1 MQEPSPALSRRT
13 FVGGATALA
22 AASLAF
28 PQAAFAVTAAEKQ
41 AEADAVRNQLVGLN
55 ADLEAAAERYY
66 GALDE
71 QNAART
77 AMEAEQV
84 KIDEATAQIANLQ
97 DHLGT
102 RARSMY
108 RSGSATFLDFLMGA
122 TSFAEFTQNW
132 DILNGL
138 NENDTQMVAETKTLR
153 ETVEASKAEY
163 AKQEKI
169 AADKAAEASSA
180 SYTVTQHAA
189 RGAIV
194 DSAGVILARDTTV
207 YDVYLRIPA
216 PPGTDLRE
224 TVKAIESLT
233 GSKDVETQLAA
244 FFAAAS
250 AGELPVMQGVG
261 SDVLTSFYK
270 ADLVQSGAVRAA
282 ARGVRTWP
290 NGTLLPHALGFTGP
304 ITAEQWPTARR
315 RGLAMDA
322 VIGQSGLEA
331 AYDDLLRGQ
340 DGRVLVNTGFDG
352 AVRRTVPLR
361 DAAPGAT
368 LVLTVDSDLQ
378 KELQNALLSQIE
390 VLRTTKAAGAGR
402 ECCAGAA
409 VVVDVQT
416 GGILAAASVPGFDLN
431 RYRSDYAAL
440 SADAAA
446 PLLDRVCQGLY
457 APGSAFK
464 PAVAAAAL
472 TAGID
477 PAATVNC
484 TGRYGFYSGYQ
495 PGCLQYGHGG
505 PVDLR
510 TALEYSC
517 NIFFY
522 DVGRRLGVDV
532 FSAMARQL
540 GLATPTGVE
549 ITEAQGR
556 LTWSSDENYQA
567 GLTLMAAIGQGNTAV
582 TPLQLA
588 AYAATLANCGQR
600 PALHFADRAVNA
612 ATGETVWQYA
622 PTFTTVPGGEG
633 VFGPIR
639 DGMKRMARTTRV
651 LREAPVACAAKT
663 GSPQLADTLPG
674 GGHYVNSVLIGYAP
688 ADDPQIAMAVV
699 LEYGGG
705 GSNAAPILRA
715 VLDAVFGG

>member
-1 MQEPSPALSRRT
+1 MANRKNSHRRR
-13 FVGGATALA
+13 VRVAVLMVLCGAV
-22 AASLAF
+22 F
-28 PQAAFAVTAAEKQ
+28 AAFFARLAWMQFVR
-41 AEADAVRNQLVGLN
+41 AD
-55 ADLEAAAERYY
+55 YY
-66 GALDE
+66 
-71 QNAART
+71 
-77 AMEAEQV
+77 
-84 KIDEATAQIANLQ
+84 
-97 DHLGT
+97 
-102 RARSMY
+102 
-108 RSGSATFLDFLMGA
+108 
-122 TSFAEFTQNW
+122 
-132 DILNGL
+132 
-138 NENDTQMVAETKTLR
+138 
-153 ETVEASKAEY
+153 
-163 AKQEKI
+163 
-169 AADKAAEASSA
+169 ADKAAEASSA

-194 DSAGVILARDTTV
+194 DSAGVVLARDTTV

-250 AGELPVMQGVG
+250 AGELPVAQGVG

-361 DAAPGAT
+361 EAAPGAT
-368 LVLTVDSDLQ
+368 LVLTVDSALQ

-390 VLRTTKAAGAGR
+390 DLRTTKAAGAGR
-402 ECCAGAA
+402 ECRAGAA

-431 RYRSDYAAL
+431 RYRADYAAL

-549 ITEAQGR
+549 IAEAQGR

-588 AYAATLANCGQR
+588 AYAAALANFGQR

>member
-1 MQEPSPALSRRT
+1 MANRKNSHRRR
-13 FVGGATALA
+13 VRVAVLMVLCGAV
-22 AASLAF
+22 F
-28 PQAAFAVTAAEKQ
+28 AAFFARLAWMQFVR
-41 AEADAVRNQLVGLN
+41 AD
-55 ADLEAAAERYY
+55 YY
-66 GALDE
+66 
-71 QNAART
+71 
-77 AMEAEQV
+77 
-84 KIDEATAQIANLQ
+84 
-97 DHLGT
+97 
-102 RARSMY
+102 
-108 RSGSATFLDFLMGA
+108 
-122 TSFAEFTQNW
+122 
-132 DILNGL
+132 
-138 NENDTQMVAETKTLR
+138 
-153 ETVEASKAEY
+153 
-163 AKQEKI
+163 
-169 AADKAAEASSA
+169 ADKAAEASSA

-194 DSAGVILARDTTV
+194 DSAGVVLARDTTV

-361 DAAPGAT
+361 EAAPGAT
-368 LVLTVDSDLQ
+368 LVLTVDSALQ

-402 ECCAGAA
+402 ECRAGAA
-409 VVVDVQT
+409 VVVDAQT

-431 RYRSDYAAL
+431 RYRADYAVL

-651 LREAPVACAAKT
+651 LREAPVVCAAKT

>member
-1 MQEPSPALSRRT
+1 MPAIGPRSEWLPRPYMSHFLTNKSIFYRGDPMANRKNSHRRRVRVAVLMVLCGT
-13 FVGGATALA
+13 VF
-22 AASLAF
+22 
-28 PQAAFAVTAAEKQ
+28 AAFFARLAWMQFVR
-41 AEADAVRNQLVGLN
+41 AD
-55 ADLEAAAERYY
+55 YY
-66 GALDE
+66 
-71 QNAART
+71 
-77 AMEAEQV
+77 
-84 KIDEATAQIANLQ
+84 
-97 DHLGT
+97 
-102 RARSMY
+102 
-108 RSGSATFLDFLMGA
+108 
-122 TSFAEFTQNW
+122 
-132 DILNGL
+132 
-138 NENDTQMVAETKTLR
+138 
-153 ETVEASKAEY
+153 
-163 AKQEKI
+163 
-169 AADKAAEASSA
+169 ADKAAEASSA

-194 DSAGVILARDTTV
+194 DSAGVVLARDTTV

-361 DAAPGAT
+361 EAAPGAT
-368 LVLTVDSDLQ
+368 LVLTVDSALQ

-402 ECCAGAA
+402 ECRAGAA

-431 RYRSDYAAL
+431 RYRADYAAL

-522 DVGRRLGVDV
+522 DVGRRMGVDV

-567 GLTLMAAIGQGNTAV
+567 GLTLMAAIGQGNTVV

-588 AYAATLANCGQR
+588 AYAAALANCGQR

>member
-1 MQEPSPALSRRT
+1 
-13 FVGGATALA
+13 
-22 AASLAF
+22 
-28 PQAAFAVTAAEKQ
+28 
-41 AEADAVRNQLVGLN
+41 
-55 ADLEAAAERYY
+55 
-66 GALDE
+66 
-71 QNAART
+71 
-77 AMEAEQV
+77 
-84 KIDEATAQIANLQ
+84 
-97 DHLGT
+97 
-102 RARSMY
+102 
-108 RSGSATFLDFLMGA
+108 
-122 TSFAEFTQNW
+122 
-132 DILNGL
+132 
-138 NENDTQMVAETKTLR
+138 
-153 ETVEASKAEY
+153 
-163 AKQEKI
+163 
-169 AADKAAEASSA
+169 
-180 SYTVTQHAA
+180 
-189 RGAIV
+189 
-194 DSAGVILARDTTV
+194 
-207 YDVYLRIPA
+207 
-216 PPGTDLRE
+216 
-224 TVKAIESLT
+224 
-233 GSKDVETQLAA
+233 
-244 FFAAAS
+244 
-250 AGELPVMQGVG
+250 MQGVG

-361 DAAPGAT
+361 EAAPGAT
-368 LVLTVDSDLQ
+368 LVLTVDSALQ

-402 ECCAGAA
+402 ECRAGAA

-532 FSAMARQL
+532 FSTMARQL
-540 GLATPTGVE
+540 GLTTPTGVE

-622 PTFTTVPGGEG
+622 PTFTTVSGGEG

>member
-1 MQEPSPALSRRT
+1 MANRKNSHRRR
-13 FVGGATALA
+13 VRVAVLMVLCGAV
-22 AASLAF
+22 F
-28 PQAAFAVTAAEKQ
+28 AAFFARLAWMQFVR
-41 AEADAVRNQLVGLN
+41 AD
-55 ADLEAAAERYY
+55 YY
-66 GALDE
+66 
-71 QNAART
+71 
-77 AMEAEQV
+77 
-84 KIDEATAQIANLQ
+84 
-97 DHLGT
+97 
-102 RARSMY
+102 
-108 RSGSATFLDFLMGA
+108 
-122 TSFAEFTQNW
+122 
-132 DILNGL
+132 
-138 NENDTQMVAETKTLR
+138 
-153 ETVEASKAEY
+153 
-163 AKQEKI
+163 
-169 AADKAAEASSA
+169 ADKAAEASSA

-194 DSAGVILARDTTV
+194 DSAGVVLARDTTV

-250 AGELPVMQGVG
+250 AGELPVMQGVD

-361 DAAPGAT
+361 EAAPGAT
-368 LVLTVDSDLQ
+368 LVLTVDSALQ
-378 KELQNALLSQIE
+378 KELQNTLLSQIE

-402 ECCAGAA
+402 ECRAGAA

-416 GGILAAASVPGFDLN
+416 GGILAAVSVPGFDLN
-431 RYRSDYAAL
+431 RYRADYAAL

-663 GSPQLADTLPG
+663 GSPQLADTLPS

-715 VLDAVFGG
+715 VLDAVFGV

>member
-1 MQEPSPALSRRT
+1 MANRNKSHRRARVAVLMVLCSAV
-13 FVGGATALA
+13 F
-22 AASLAF
+22 
-28 PQAAFAVTAAEKQ
+28 AAFFTRLAWMQFVM
-41 AEADAVRNQLVGLN
+41 ADH
-55 ADLEAAAERYY
+55 Y
-66 GALDE
+66 
-71 QNAART
+71 
-77 AMEAEQV
+77 
-84 KIDEATAQIANLQ
+84 
-97 DHLGT
+97 
-102 RARSMY
+102 
-108 RSGSATFLDFLMGA
+108 
-122 TSFAEFTQNW
+122 
-132 DILNGL
+132 
-138 NENDTQMVAETKTLR
+138 
-153 ETVEASKAEY
+153 
-163 AKQEKI
+163 
-169 AADKAAEASSA
+169 ADKAAEASSA

-189 RGAIV
+189 RGPIL
-194 DSAGVILARDTTV
+194 DAGGTVLARDATV
-207 YDVYLRIPA
+207 YDIYLRIPA
-216 PPGTDLRE
+216 PPGTDLRK
-224 TVKAIESLT
+224 TVQTIEELT

-250 AGELPVMQGVG
+250 AGELPVTQGVG

-361 DAAPGAT
+361 EAVPGAT
-368 LVLTVDSDLQ
+368 LVLTVDSALQ

-402 ECCAGAA
+402 ECRAGAA

-431 RYRSDYAAL
+431 RYRADYAAL

-477 PAATVNC
+477 SAATVNC

-532 FSAMARQL
+532 FSTMARQL

-556 LTWSSDENYQA
+556 LTLSSDENYQA

>member
-1 MQEPSPALSRRT
+1 MANRKNSRRR
-13 FVGGATALA
+13 VRVAVLMVLCGAV
-22 AASLAF
+22 F
-28 PQAAFAVTAAEKQ
+28 AAFFARLAWMQFVR
-41 AEADAVRNQLVGLN
+41 AD
-55 ADLEAAAERYY
+55 YY
-66 GALDE
+66 
-71 QNAART
+71 
-77 AMEAEQV
+77 
-84 KIDEATAQIANLQ
+84 
-97 DHLGT
+97 
-102 RARSMY
+102 
-108 RSGSATFLDFLMGA
+108 
-122 TSFAEFTQNW
+122 
-132 DILNGL
+132 
-138 NENDTQMVAETKTLR
+138 
-153 ETVEASKAEY
+153 
-163 AKQEKI
+163 
-169 AADKAAEASSA
+169 ADKAAEASSA

-194 DSAGVILARDTTV
+194 DSAGVVLARDTTV

-290 NGTLLPHALGFTGP
+290 KGTLLPHALGFTGP

-340 DGRVLVNTGFDG
+340 DGRMLVNTGFDG

-361 DAAPGAT
+361 EAAPGAT
-368 LVLTVDSDLQ
+368 LVLTVDSALQ

-402 ECCAGAA
+402 ECRAGAA

-431 RYRSDYAAL
+431 RYRADYAAL

-472 TAGID
+472 PAGID

-484 TGRYGFYSGYQ
+484 TGLYGFYSGYQ

-588 AYAATLANCGQR
+588 VYAAALANCGQR

-633 VFGPIR
+633 VFGPVR

-715 VLDAVFGG
+715 VLDAVFGR

>member
-1 MQEPSPALSRRT
+1 MANRKNSHRRR
-13 FVGGATALA
+13 VRVAVLMVLCGAV
-22 AASLAF
+22 F
-28 PQAAFAVTAAEKQ
+28 AAFFARLAWMQFVR
-41 AEADAVRNQLVGLN
+41 AD
-55 ADLEAAAERYY
+55 YY
-66 GALDE
+66 
-71 QNAART
+71 
-77 AMEAEQV
+77 
-84 KIDEATAQIANLQ
+84 
-97 DHLGT
+97 
-102 RARSMY
+102 
-108 RSGSATFLDFLMGA
+108 
-122 TSFAEFTQNW
+122 
-132 DILNGL
+132 
-138 NENDTQMVAETKTLR
+138 
-153 ETVEASKAEY
+153 
-163 AKQEKI
+163 
-169 AADKAAEASSA
+169 ADKAAEASSA

-194 DSAGVILARDTTV
+194 DSAGVVLARDTTV

-224 TVKAIESLT
+224 TIKAIESLT

-368 LVLTVDSDLQ
+368 LVLTVDSALQ

-402 ECCAGAA
+402 ECRAGAA

-532 FSAMARQL
+532 FSTMARQL

-622 PTFTTVPGGEG
+622 PTFTTVSGGED

>member
-1 MQEPSPALSRRT
+1 MANRKNSPRRR
-13 FVGGATALA
+13 VRVAVLMVLCGAV
-22 AASLAF
+22 F
-28 PQAAFAVTAAEKQ
+28 AAFFARLAWMQFVR
-41 AEADAVRNQLVGLN
+41 AD
-55 ADLEAAAERYY
+55 YY
-66 GALDE
+66 
-71 QNAART
+71 
-77 AMEAEQV
+77 
-84 KIDEATAQIANLQ
+84 
-97 DHLGT
+97 
-102 RARSMY
+102 
-108 RSGSATFLDFLMGA
+108 
-122 TSFAEFTQNW
+122 
-132 DILNGL
+132 
-138 NENDTQMVAETKTLR
+138 
-153 ETVEASKAEY
+153 
-163 AKQEKI
+163 
-169 AADKAAEASSA
+169 ADKAAEASSA

-194 DSAGVILARDTTV
+194 DSAGVVLARDTTV

-368 LVLTVDSDLQ
+368 LVLTVDSALQ

-402 ECCAGAA
+402 ECRAGAA

-416 GGILAAASVPGFDLN
+416 GGILAVASVPGFDLN

-633 VFGPIR
+633 GFGPIR

>member
-1 MQEPSPALSRRT
+1 MANRKNSHRRR
-13 FVGGATALA
+13 VRVAVLMVLCGAV
-22 AASLAF
+22 F
-28 PQAAFAVTAAEKQ
+28 AAFFARLAWMQFVR
-41 AEADAVRNQLVGLN
+41 AD
-55 ADLEAAAERYY
+55 YY
-66 GALDE
+66 
-71 QNAART
+71 
-77 AMEAEQV
+77 
-84 KIDEATAQIANLQ
+84 
-97 DHLGT
+97 
-102 RARSMY
+102 
-108 RSGSATFLDFLMGA
+108 
-122 TSFAEFTQNW
+122 
-132 DILNGL
+132 
-138 NENDTQMVAETKTLR
+138 
-153 ETVEASKAEY
+153 
-163 AKQEKI
+163 
-169 AADKAAEASSA
+169 ADKAAEASSA

-194 DSAGVILARDTTV
+194 DSAGVVLARDTTV

-290 NGTLLPHALGFTGP
+290 TGTLLPPALGFTGP

-361 DAAPGAT
+361 EAAPGAT
-368 LVLTVDSDLQ
+368 LVLTVDSALQ

-402 ECCAGAA
+402 ECRAGAA
-409 VVVDVQT
+409 VVVDVKT

-431 RYRSDYAAL
+431 RYRADYAAL

-484 TGRYGFYSGYQ
+484 TGRYGFYSSYQ

-651 LREAPVACAAKT
+651 LREAPVACAAQT

-715 VLDAVFGG
+715 VLDAAFGV

>member
-1 MQEPSPALSRRT
+1 MANRKNSRRRLR
-13 FVGGATALA
+13 VAVLMVLCGAV
-22 AASLAF
+22 F
-28 PQAAFAVTAAEKQ
+28 AAFFARLAWMQFVR
-41 AEADAVRNQLVGLN
+41 AD
-55 ADLEAAAERYY
+55 YY
-66 GALDE
+66 
-71 QNAART
+71 
-77 AMEAEQV
+77 
-84 KIDEATAQIANLQ
+84 
-97 DHLGT
+97 
-102 RARSMY
+102 
-108 RSGSATFLDFLMGA
+108 
-122 TSFAEFTQNW
+122 
-132 DILNGL
+132 
-138 NENDTQMVAETKTLR
+138 
-153 ETVEASKAEY
+153 
-163 AKQEKI
+163 
-169 AADKAAEASSA
+169 ADKAAEASSA

-194 DSAGVILARDTTV
+194 DSAGVVLARDTTV

-250 AGELPVMQGVG
+250 AGELPVVQGVG

-290 NGTLLPHALGFTGP
+290 NGTLLPHALGFTRP

-361 DAAPGAT
+361 EAAPGAT
-368 LVLTVDSDLQ
+368 LVLTVDSALQ
-378 KELQNALLSQIE
+378 KELQYALLSQIE

-402 ECCAGAA
+402 ECRAGAA

-431 RYRSDYAAL
+431 RYRADYAAL
-440 SADAAA
+440 AADAAA

-540 GLATPTGVE
+540 GLATPTCVE

-588 AYAATLANCGQR
+588 AYAAALANCGQR

-622 PTFTTVPGGEG
+622 PTFTTVSGGEG

-651 LREAPVACAAKT
+651 LREGPVACAAKT

>member
-1 MQEPSPALSRRT
+1 MPAIGPRSEWLPRHYMSHFLTNKSIFYRGDPMANRKNSHRRR
-13 FVGGATALA
+13 VRVAVLMVLCGAV
-22 AASLAF
+22 F
-28 PQAAFAVTAAEKQ
+28 AAFFARLAWMQFVR
-41 AEADAVRNQLVGLN
+41 AD
-55 ADLEAAAERYY
+55 YY
-66 GALDE
+66 
-71 QNAART
+71 
-77 AMEAEQV
+77 
-84 KIDEATAQIANLQ
+84 
-97 DHLGT
+97 
-102 RARSMY
+102 
-108 RSGSATFLDFLMGA
+108 
-122 TSFAEFTQNW
+122 
-132 DILNGL
+132 
-138 NENDTQMVAETKTLR
+138 
-153 ETVEASKAEY
+153 
-163 AKQEKI
+163 
-169 AADKAAEASSA
+169 ADKAAEASSA

-194 DSAGVILARDTTV
+194 DSAGVVLARDTTV

-361 DAAPGAT
+361 EAAPGAT
-368 LVLTVDSDLQ
+368 LVLTVDSALQ

-402 ECCAGAA
+402 ECRAGAA

-416 GGILAAASVPGFDLN
+416 GGILAAASVPCFDLN
-431 RYRSDYAAL
+431 RYRADYAAL

-588 AYAATLANCGQR
+588 AYAAALANCGQR

-674 GGHYVNSVLIGYAP
+674 GGHYVDSVLIGYAP

>member
-1 MQEPSPALSRRT
+1 MANRKNSHRRR
-13 FVGGATALA
+13 VRVAVLMVLCGAV
-22 AASLAF
+22 F
-28 PQAAFAVTAAEKQ
+28 AAFFARLAWMQFVR
-41 AEADAVRNQLVGLN
+41 AD
-55 ADLEAAAERYY
+55 YY
-66 GALDE
+66 
-71 QNAART
+71 
-77 AMEAEQV
+77 
-84 KIDEATAQIANLQ
+84 
-97 DHLGT
+97 
-102 RARSMY
+102 
-108 RSGSATFLDFLMGA
+108 
-122 TSFAEFTQNW
+122 
-132 DILNGL
+132 
-138 NENDTQMVAETKTLR
+138 
-153 ETVEASKAEY
+153 
-163 AKQEKI
+163 
-169 AADKAAEASSA
+169 ADKAAEASSA

-194 DSAGVILARDTTV
+194 DSAGVVLARDTTV

-315 RGLAMDA
+315 RGLAMDT

-361 DAAPGAT
+361 EAAPGAT
-368 LVLTVDSDLQ
+368 LVLTVDSALQ

-402 ECCAGAA
+402 ECRAGAA

-431 RYRSDYAAL
+431 RYRADYAAL

-522 DVGRRLGVDV
+522 DVGRRMGVDV

-567 GLTLMAAIGQGNTAV
+567 GLTLMAAIGQGNTVV

-588 AYAATLANCGQR
+588 AYAAALANCGQR

-651 LREAPVACAAKT
+651 LREAPVVCAAKT
-663 GSPQLADTLPG
+663 GSPQLADTQPG

>member
-1 MQEPSPALSRRT
+1 MANRKNSHRRR
-13 FVGGATALA
+13 VRVAVLMVLCGAV
-22 AASLAF
+22 F
-28 PQAAFAVTAAEKQ
+28 AAFFARLAWMQFVR
-41 AEADAVRNQLVGLN
+41 AD
-55 ADLEAAAERYY
+55 YY
-66 GALDE
+66 
-71 QNAART
+71 
-77 AMEAEQV
+77 
-84 KIDEATAQIANLQ
+84 
-97 DHLGT
+97 
-102 RARSMY
+102 
-108 RSGSATFLDFLMGA
+108 
-122 TSFAEFTQNW
+122 
-132 DILNGL
+132 
-138 NENDTQMVAETKTLR
+138 
-153 ETVEASKAEY
+153 
-163 AKQEKI
+163 
-169 AADKAAEASSA
+169 ADKAAEASSA

-194 DSAGVILARDTTV
+194 DSAGVVLARDTTV

-361 DAAPGAT
+361 EAAPGAT
-368 LVLTVDSDLQ
+368 LVLTVDSALQ

-402 ECCAGAA
+402 ECRAGAA

-416 GGILAAASVPGFDLN
+416 GGILAAASVPGFDLK
-431 RYRSDYAAL
+431 RYRADYAAL
-440 SADAAA
+440 AADAAA

-457 APGSAFK
+457 APGSTFK

-549 ITEAQGR
+549 LTEAQGR

-588 AYAATLANCGQR
+588 AYAAALANCGQR

-651 LREAPVACAAKT
+651 LREAPVVCAAKT

>member
-1 MQEPSPALSRRT
+1 MANRKNSRRR
-13 FVGGATALA
+13 VRVAVLMVLCGAV
-22 AASLAF
+22 F
-28 PQAAFAVTAAEKQ
+28 AAFFARLAWMQFVR
-41 AEADAVRNQLVGLN
+41 AD
-55 ADLEAAAERYY
+55 YY
-66 GALDE
+66 
-71 QNAART
+71 
-77 AMEAEQV
+77 
-84 KIDEATAQIANLQ
+84 
-97 DHLGT
+97 
-102 RARSMY
+102 
-108 RSGSATFLDFLMGA
+108 
-122 TSFAEFTQNW
+122 
-132 DILNGL
+132 
-138 NENDTQMVAETKTLR
+138 
-153 ETVEASKAEY
+153 
-163 AKQEKI
+163 
-169 AADKAAEASSA
+169 ADKAAEASSA

-194 DSAGVILARDTTV
+194 DSAGVVLARDTTV

-304 ITAEQWPTARR
+304 ITAEQWPTAQR

-361 DAAPGAT
+361 EAAPGAT
-368 LVLTVDSDLQ
+368 LVLTVDSALQ

-402 ECCAGAA
+402 ECRAGAA

-431 RYRSDYAAL
+431 RYRADYAAL

-505 PVDLR
+505 PIDLR

-588 AYAATLANCGQR
+588 AYAAALANFGQR

-612 ATGETVWQYA
+612 ATGETIWQYA
-622 PTFTTVPGGEG
+622 PTFTTVSGGEG

-651 LREAPVACAAKT
+651 LREAPAACAAKT

>member
-1 MQEPSPALSRRT
+1 MANRKNSHRRR
-13 FVGGATALA
+13 VRVAVLMVLCGAV
-22 AASLAF
+22 F
-28 PQAAFAVTAAEKQ
+28 AAFFARLAWMQFVR
-41 AEADAVRNQLVGLN
+41 AD
-55 ADLEAAAERYY
+55 YY
-66 GALDE
+66 
-71 QNAART
+71 
-77 AMEAEQV
+77 
-84 KIDEATAQIANLQ
+84 
-97 DHLGT
+97 
-102 RARSMY
+102 
-108 RSGSATFLDFLMGA
+108 
-122 TSFAEFTQNW
+122 
-132 DILNGL
+132 
-138 NENDTQMVAETKTLR
+138 
-153 ETVEASKAEY
+153 
-163 AKQEKI
+163 
-169 AADKAAEASSA
+169 ADKAAEASSA

-194 DSAGVILARDTTV
+194 DSAGVVLARDTTV

-361 DAAPGAT
+361 EAAPGAT
-368 LVLTVDSDLQ
+368 LVLTVDSSLQ

-402 ECCAGAA
+402 ECRAGAA

-431 RYRSDYAAL
+431 RYRADYAAL

-715 VLDAVFGG
+715 VLDAVFGV

>member
-1 MQEPSPALSRRT
+1 MPAIGPRSEWLPRPYMSHFLTNKSIFYRGDPMANRKNSHRRR
-13 FVGGATALA
+13 VRVAVLMVLCGAV
-22 AASLAF
+22 F
-28 PQAAFAVTAAEKQ
+28 AAFFARLAWMQFVR
-41 AEADAVRNQLVGLN
+41 AD
-55 ADLEAAAERYY
+55 YY
-66 GALDE
+66 
-71 QNAART
+71 
-77 AMEAEQV
+77 
-84 KIDEATAQIANLQ
+84 
-97 DHLGT
+97 
-102 RARSMY
+102 
-108 RSGSATFLDFLMGA
+108 
-122 TSFAEFTQNW
+122 
-132 DILNGL
+132 
-138 NENDTQMVAETKTLR
+138 
-153 ETVEASKAEY
+153 
-163 AKQEKI
+163 
-169 AADKAAEASSA
+169 ADKAAEASSA

-194 DSAGVILARDTTV
+194 DSAGVVLARDTTV

-244 FFAAAS
+244 FFATAS
-250 AGELPVMQGVG
+250 AGELPVAQGVG

-361 DAAPGAT
+361 EAAPGAT
-368 LVLTVDSDLQ
+368 LVLTVDSALQ

-402 ECCAGAA
+402 ECRAGAA

-522 DVGRRLGVDV
+522 DIGRRLGVDV

-588 AYAATLANCGQR
+588 AYAAALANCGQR

-622 PTFTTVPGGEG
+622 PTFTTVSGGEG

-651 LREAPVACAAKT
+651 LREGPVACAAKT

>member
-1 MQEPSPALSRRT
+1 MPAFGPRSEWLPRPYMSHFLTNKSIFYRGDPMANRKNSHRRRVRVAVLMVLCSAV
-13 FVGGATALA
+13 F
-22 AASLAF
+22 
-28 PQAAFAVTAAEKQ
+28 AAFFARLAWMQFVR
-41 AEADAVRNQLVGLN
+41 AD
-55 ADLEAAAERYY
+55 YY
-66 GALDE
+66 
-71 QNAART
+71 
-77 AMEAEQV
+77 
-84 KIDEATAQIANLQ
+84 
-97 DHLGT
+97 
-102 RARSMY
+102 
-108 RSGSATFLDFLMGA
+108 
-122 TSFAEFTQNW
+122 
-132 DILNGL
+132 
-138 NENDTQMVAETKTLR
+138 
-153 ETVEASKAEY
+153 
-163 AKQEKI
+163 
-169 AADKAAEASSA
+169 ADKAAEASSA

-194 DSAGVILARDTTV
+194 DSAGVVLARDTTV

-216 PPGTDLRE
+216 PPGTDLRK

-352 AVRRTVPLR
+352 AVRRSVPLR
-361 DAAPGAT
+361 EAAPGAT
-368 LVLTVDSDLQ
+368 LVLTVDSALQ

-402 ECCAGAA
+402 ECRAGAA

-431 RYRSDYAAL
+431 RYRADYAAL

-663 GSPQLADTLPG
+663 GSPQLADTLPD

>member
-1 MQEPSPALSRRT
+1 MPAIGPRSEWLPRPYMSHFLTNKSIFYRGDPMANRKNSHRRR
-13 FVGGATALA
+13 VRVAVLMVLCGAV
-22 AASLAF
+22 F
-28 PQAAFAVTAAEKQ
+28 AAFFARLAWMQFVR
-41 AEADAVRNQLVGLN
+41 AD
-55 ADLEAAAERYY
+55 YY
-66 GALDE
+66 
-71 QNAART
+71 
-77 AMEAEQV
+77 
-84 KIDEATAQIANLQ
+84 
-97 DHLGT
+97 
-102 RARSMY
+102 
-108 RSGSATFLDFLMGA
+108 
-122 TSFAEFTQNW
+122 
-132 DILNGL
+132 
-138 NENDTQMVAETKTLR
+138 
-153 ETVEASKAEY
+153 
-163 AKQEKI
+163 
-169 AADKAAEASSA
+169 ADKAAEASSA

-194 DSAGVILARDTTV
+194 DSAGIVLARDTTV

-340 DGRVLVNTGFDG
+340 DGRVLVNAGFDG

-368 LVLTVDSDLQ
+368 LVLTVDSALQ

-402 ECCAGAA
+402 ECRAGAA

-416 GGILAAASVPGFDLN
+416 GGILAAASVPSFDLN
-431 RYRSDYAAL
+431 RYRADYAAL
-440 SADAAA
+440 SADAGA

-484 TGRYGFYSGYQ
+484 TGRYGFYSSYQ

-622 PTFTTVPGGEG
+622 PTFTTVSGGEG

-715 VLDAVFGG
+715 VLDAVFSG

>member
-1 MQEPSPALSRRT
+1 MPAIGPRSEWLPRHYMSHFLTNKSIFYRGDPMANRKNSHRRR
-13 FVGGATALA
+13 VRVAVLMVLCGAV
-22 AASLAF
+22 F
-28 PQAAFAVTAAEKQ
+28 AAFFARLAWMQFVR
-41 AEADAVRNQLVGLN
+41 AD
-55 ADLEAAAERYY
+55 YY
-66 GALDE
+66 
-71 QNAART
+71 
-77 AMEAEQV
+77 
-84 KIDEATAQIANLQ
+84 
-97 DHLGT
+97 
-102 RARSMY
+102 
-108 RSGSATFLDFLMGA
+108 
-122 TSFAEFTQNW
+122 
-132 DILNGL
+132 
-138 NENDTQMVAETKTLR
+138 
-153 ETVEASKAEY
+153 
-163 AKQEKI
+163 
-169 AADKAAEASSA
+169 ADKAAEASSA

-194 DSAGVILARDTTV
+194 DSAGVVLARDTTV

-290 NGTLLPHALGFTGP
+290 NGTLLSHALGFTGP

-340 DGRVLVNTGFDG
+340 DGRILVNTGFDG

-361 DAAPGAT
+361 EAAPGAT
-368 LVLTVDSDLQ
+368 LVLTVDSALQ

-402 ECCAGAA
+402 ECRAGAA

-431 RYRSDYAAL
+431 RYRADYAAL

-651 LREAPVACAAKT
+651 LREGPVACAAKT

-715 VLDAVFGG
+715 VLDAVFDG

>member
-1 MQEPSPALSRRT
+1 MANRKNSHRRR
-13 FVGGATALA
+13 VRVAVLMVLCGAV
-22 AASLAF
+22 F
-28 PQAAFAVTAAEKQ
+28 AAFFARLAWMQFVR
-41 AEADAVRNQLVGLN
+41 AD
-55 ADLEAAAERYY
+55 YY
-66 GALDE
+66 
-71 QNAART
+71 
-77 AMEAEQV
+77 
-84 KIDEATAQIANLQ
+84 
-97 DHLGT
+97 
-102 RARSMY
+102 
-108 RSGSATFLDFLMGA
+108 
-122 TSFAEFTQNW
+122 
-132 DILNGL
+132 
-138 NENDTQMVAETKTLR
+138 
-153 ETVEASKAEY
+153 
-163 AKQEKI
+163 
-169 AADKAAEASSA
+169 ADKAAEASSA

-194 DSAGVILARDTTV
+194 DSAGVVLARDTTV

-216 PPGTDLRE
+216 PPGTDLRK

-244 FFAAAS
+244 FFAVAS
-250 AGELPVMQGVG
+250 AGELPVAQGVG

-361 DAAPGAT
+361 EAAPGAT
-368 LVLTVDSDLQ
+368 LVLTVDSALQ

-402 ECCAGAA
+402 ECRAGAA

-416 GGILAAASVPGFDLN
+416 GGILAAASVPGFDLK
-431 RYRSDYAAL
+431 RYRADYAAL
-440 SADAAA
+440 AADAAA

-651 LREAPVACAAKT
+651 LREAPVVCAAKT

>member
-1 MQEPSPALSRRT
+1 MANRKNSHRRR
-13 FVGGATALA
+13 VRVAVLMVLCGAV
-22 AASLAF
+22 F
-28 PQAAFAVTAAEKQ
+28 AAFFARLAWMQFVR
-41 AEADAVRNQLVGLN
+41 AD
-55 ADLEAAAERYY
+55 YY
-66 GALDE
+66 
-71 QNAART
+71 
-77 AMEAEQV
+77 
-84 KIDEATAQIANLQ
+84 
-97 DHLGT
+97 
-102 RARSMY
+102 
-108 RSGSATFLDFLMGA
+108 
-122 TSFAEFTQNW
+122 
-132 DILNGL
+132 
-138 NENDTQMVAETKTLR
+138 
-153 ETVEASKAEY
+153 
-163 AKQEKI
+163 
-169 AADKAAEASSA
+169 ADKAAEASSA

-194 DSAGVILARDTTV
+194 DSAGVVLARDTTV
-207 YDVYLRIPA
+207 YDVYLRIPV

-290 NGTLLPHALGFTGP
+290 NGTLLSHALGFTGP

-361 DAAPGAT
+361 EAAPGAT
-368 LVLTVDSDLQ
+368 LVLTVDSALQ

-402 ECCAGAA
+402 ECRAGAA

-431 RYRSDYAAL
+431 RYRADYAAL

-522 DVGRRLGVDV
+522 DVGRRLGVDM

-600 PALHFADRAVNA
+600 PALHFADRTVNA

-715 VLDAVFGG
+715 VLDAVFGV

>member
-1 MQEPSPALSRRT
+1 MANRKNSHRRR
-13 FVGGATALA
+13 VRVAVLMVLCGAV
-22 AASLAF
+22 F
-28 PQAAFAVTAAEKQ
+28 AAFFARLAWMQFVR
-41 AEADAVRNQLVGLN
+41 AD
-55 ADLEAAAERYY
+55 YY
-66 GALDE
+66 
-71 QNAART
+71 
-77 AMEAEQV
+77 
-84 KIDEATAQIANLQ
+84 
-97 DHLGT
+97 
-102 RARSMY
+102 
-108 RSGSATFLDFLMGA
+108 
-122 TSFAEFTQNW
+122 
-132 DILNGL
+132 
-138 NENDTQMVAETKTLR
+138 
-153 ETVEASKAEY
+153 
-163 AKQEKI
+163 
-169 AADKAAEASSA
+169 ADKAAEASSA

-194 DSAGVILARDTTV
+194 DSAGVVLARDTTV

-361 DAAPGAT
+361 EAAPGAT
-368 LVLTVDSDLQ
+368 LVLTVDSALQ

-622 PTFTTVPGGEG
+622 PTFTTVSGGEG

-651 LREAPVACAAKT
+651 LREAPVVCAAKT

>member
-1 MQEPSPALSRRT
+1 MANRKNSHRRR
-13 FVGGATALA
+13 VRVAVLMVLCGAV
-22 AASLAF
+22 F
-28 PQAAFAVTAAEKQ
+28 AAFFARLAWMQFVR
-41 AEADAVRNQLVGLN
+41 AD
-55 ADLEAAAERYY
+55 YY
-66 GALDE
+66 
-71 QNAART
+71 
-77 AMEAEQV
+77 
-84 KIDEATAQIANLQ
+84 
-97 DHLGT
+97 
-102 RARSMY
+102 
-108 RSGSATFLDFLMGA
+108 
-122 TSFAEFTQNW
+122 
-132 DILNGL
+132 
-138 NENDTQMVAETKTLR
+138 
-153 ETVEASKAEY
+153 
-163 AKQEKI
+163 
-169 AADKAAEASSA
+169 ADKAAEASSA

-194 DSAGVILARDTTV
+194 DSAGVVLARDTTV

-322 VIGQSGLEA
+322 VIGQSGLES

-361 DAAPGAT
+361 EAAPGAT
-368 LVLTVDSDLQ
+368 LVLTVDSALQ

-402 ECCAGAA
+402 ECRAGAA
-409 VVVDVQT
+409 VVVDVQA

-431 RYRSDYAAL
+431 RYRADYAAL

-505 PVDLR
+505 PIDLR

-588 AYAATLANCGQR
+588 AYAAALANCGQR

-651 LREAPVACAAKT
+651 LREAPVVCAAKT